1 MHRPWGQRA
10 GRGAGEKQAVL
21 QLTLGPVLSPCEKLH
36 LPSRERQGA
45 HRGGEGTDRRTNIE
59 S

>member
-10 GRGAGEKQAVL
+10 GGGAGEKQAVL

-36 LPSRERQGA
+36 LPSRER
-45 HRGGEGTDRRTNIE
+45 RGGEGTDRRTNIE